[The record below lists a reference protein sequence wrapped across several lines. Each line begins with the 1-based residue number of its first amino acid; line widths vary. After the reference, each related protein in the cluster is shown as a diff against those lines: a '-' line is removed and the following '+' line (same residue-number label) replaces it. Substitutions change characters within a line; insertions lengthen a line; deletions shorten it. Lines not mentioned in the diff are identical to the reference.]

1 MTLLWFFGPSLA
13 AMLGLTLAERLRGR
27 ASADALRNLQ
37 AWALSLGVAFTLLP
51 LLASWR
57 GAVLLDARAMPFWL
71 ALLVFTVVRD
81 AGEFAFHVAQH
92 KVPALWAMHSL
103 HHSDP
108 EMCALTANR
117 HFWGDQL
124 IKQVTVWTLPALI
137 ITPTAQVFGAY
148 ALISVY
154 HYFVHANLRV
164 DFGRWS
170 WLLNSPAYHR
180 RHHSSLPEHYDSNF
194 AALFPAFDVLIGT
207 YHRPDGWPPSGLPSA
222 PQSLADVA
230 LWPLR
235 QAAPASSGDAVN
247 V

>member
-1 MTLLWFFGPSLA
+1 MTLFWFFAPSVA
-13 AMLGLTLAERLRGR
+13 AMVLLTLAERLRGR
-27 ASADALRNLQ
+27 ARGDALRNLQ

-51 LLASWR
+51 LLSSWH
-57 GAVLLDARAMPFWL
+57 GAVLIDARALPFWA
-71 ALLVFTVVRD
+71 ALVVFTVLRD
-81 AGEFAFHVAQH
+81 ACEFAFHVAQH

-108 EMCALTANR
+108 EMSALTANR

-164 DFGRWS
+164 DFGRGS

-180 RHHSSLPEHYDSNF
+180 RHHSALPEHYDSNF
-194 AALFPAFDVLIGT
+194 AALFPLFDVLIGT
-207 YHRPDGWPPSGLPSA
+207 YHRPNGWPPSGLPSA
-222 PQSLADVA
+222 PRSLEDVA

-235 QAAPASSGDAVN
+235 QAASEPATTALGA
-247 V
+247 